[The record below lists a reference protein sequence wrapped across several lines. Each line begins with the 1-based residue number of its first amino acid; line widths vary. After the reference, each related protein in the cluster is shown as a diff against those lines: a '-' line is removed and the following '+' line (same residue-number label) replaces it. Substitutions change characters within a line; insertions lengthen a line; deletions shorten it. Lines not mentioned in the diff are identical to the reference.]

1 MRTALF
7 DANLSALDE
16 RELLI
21 STRPFT
27 AADDRVAV
35 RQIAISA
42 SLFLTSLG
50 AVRALPWPWVI
61 AALPVLVVSLVR
73 LFVLQH
79 DCGHHAL
86 FRSGR
91 VNDAVGTVVSV
102 LLGVPYDAWR
112 TEHGWHHSHQ
122 GQLSARGI
130 DRTNSPMTVAE
141 AAAEPERAQQR
152 ARIISPAGV
161 FVLGAIS
168 LTVLRKRAVGFFP
181 FRQGF
186 RWPVRDPAG
195 LRRSI
200 TATVL
205 AYAAI
210 QLGLA
215 AAVGPMRW
223 LTLLLP
229 AWFTAAGIG
238 AWLFWVQ
245 HNFERTFHADDA
257 SWSLARVAVQG
268 SSYLA
273 LPRPLA
279 WVTADIGLHHVH
291 HLNPRIP
298 NYRLDEARRAIPALS
313 AVAPLTADD
322 IRASFRKVFWDAE
335 RGRMVALSEP
345 LDG

>member
-1 MRTALF
+1 MRTASF
-7 DANLSALDE
+7 DARLSTLDE
-16 RELLI
+16 RELLT

-35 RQIAISA
+35 RQIAVAA
-42 SLFLTSLG
+42 SLFLLSLG
-50 AVRALPWPWVI
+50 AVWALPWPWAI
-61 AALPVLVVSLVR
+61 LSLPALVVSLVR

-86 FRSGR
+86 FRGGL

-141 AAAEPERAQQR
+141 AAAEPERARQR
-152 ARIISPAGV
+152 ERLISPAGV

-168 LTVLRKRAVGFFP
+168 LTVLRKRAAGFFP
-181 FRQGF
+181 FRAGF
-186 RWPVRDPAG
+186 RWPVRDRAG

-200 TATVL
+200 AATVL
-205 AYAAI
+205 AYAAL
-210 QLGLA
+210 QLALA
-215 AAVGPMRW
+215 AAVGPVRW
-223 LTLLLP
+223 LALLLP

-238 AWLFWVQ
+238 GWLFWVQ
-245 HNFERTFHADDA
+245 HNFERTFHSDDA
-257 SWSLARVAVQG
+257 SWSLARVAVHG

-298 NYRLDEARRAIPALS
+298 NYRLDEARRAIPVLAS
-313 AVAPLTADD
+313 VAPLSLADL
-322 IRASFRKVFWDAE
+322 RASFRKVFWDAD
-335 RGRMVALSEP
+335 RGRMVSLSEP
-345 LDG
+345 ADG